1 MRPVAHPPTSVASTE
16 RKRGLIPAWIS
27 FDFGNSAF
35 AVIMVTLDMPIYFG
49 NVIVTDGRGDLYWGI
64 AMSASMLLVALMGPV
79 LGAIADSTNSKKN
92 FLIVFSL
99 VTILCTAALA
109 FVQPGMVAVA
119 MGLFILA
126 NAGFEGGIVFY
137 NAFLP
142 EITDESH
149 YGRVSGYGFAAGYIG
164 SFAILAI
171 LSGHLEANRIS
182 ESFLITAAF
191 FLLFALPLFFLYH
204 RTGARRERLKSPI
217 KAGFTRTISTIRNIR
232 QYKNVA
238 RFLLA
243 FFIYN
248 DAILTVIGFSGRYA
262 KNTLGFETA
271 DLIKFFIMI
280 QLVAAVSSYLFGFLT
295 DKQGPKRT
303 IVITLFIWCIVCIG
317 SYFAT
322 SSQVFYGVGA
332 LAAIALGSSQS
343 ASRAMMAKLTPPG
356 KTSEFFGFY
365 DGFCGKASAVFG
377 PLIFGV
383 MSDAFGQ
390 REAVLSLIVFF
401 VAGLYVLMSVN
412 ESRVERE
419 EASLTAV
426 V

>member
-1 MRPVAHPPTSVASTE
+1 
-16 RKRGLIPAWIS
+16 
-27 FDFGNSAF
+27 
-35 AVIMVTLDMPIYFG
+35 MVTLVLPIYFG

-64 AMSASMLLVALMGPV
+64 AMSISMLIVALTGPI
-79 LGAIADSTNSKKN
+79 LGAIADSTNSKKR
-92 FLIVFSL
+92 FLIAFSL

-109 FVQPGMVAVA
+109 FVQPGMIAIA

-137 NAFLP
+137 NAYLP
-142 EITDESH
+142 EITDEDH
-149 YGRVSGYGFAAGYIG
+149 FGRVSGYGFAAGYIG
-164 SFAILAI
+164 SFAII
-171 LSGHLEANRIS
+171 LIVSDLLTSNRIA
-182 ESFLITAAF
+182 ESFLITAGF
-191 FLLFALPLFFLYH
+191 FLLFALPLFLIAPKSGK
-204 RTGARRERLKSPI
+204 RTGTGAPI
-217 KAGFTRTISTIRNIR
+217 KAGFTRTIETIRNVR
-232 QYKNVA
+232 KYKNVA

-280 QLVAAVSSYLFGFLT
+280 QVVAAISSYIFGFIT

-303 IVITLFIWCIVCIG
+303 IVITLVLWCIVSIA

-322 SSQVFYGVGA
+322 DASLFYGVGA
-332 LAAIALGSSQS
+332 LAAVALGSSQS
-343 ASRAMMAKLTPPG
+343 ASRSMMAKLTPPD
-356 KTSEFFGFY
+356 KTTEFFGFY

-401 VAGLYVLMSVN
+401 IAGLLLIRKVS
-412 ESRVERE
+412 EPRIERE
-419 EASLTAV
+419 EAAIVASV
-426 V
+426 

>member
-1 MRPVAHPPTSVASTE
+1 
-16 RKRGLIPAWIS
+16 
-27 FDFGNSAF
+27 
-35 AVIMVTLDMPIYFG
+35 MVTLVLPIYFG

-64 AMSASMLLVALMGPV
+64 GMSISMLVVALTGPV
-79 LGAIADSTNSKKN
+79 LGAIADSTNSKKR
-92 FLIVFSL
+92 FLLAFSL

-109 FVQPGMVAVA
+109 FVSPGTVAVA

-126 NAGFEGGIVFY
+126 NAGFEGGLIFY
-137 NAFLP
+137 NAYLP
-142 EITDESH
+142 EITDEAH
-149 YGRVSGYGFAAGYIG
+149 YGRVSGYGFAAGYVG
-164 SFAILAI
+164 GFAII
-171 LSGHLEANRIS
+171 LLLSDLLEANKIA
-182 ESFLITAAF
+182 ESFLITAGF
-191 FLLFALPLFFLYH
+191 FLLFALPLFLIAP
-204 RTGARRERLKSPI
+204 RGMARQHADASPI
-217 KAGFTRTISTIRNIR
+217 RAGFTRTIATIRNIR
-232 QYKNVA
+232 KYKNVA

-280 QLVAAVSSYLFGFLT
+280 QVVAAISSYIFGFIT
-295 DKQGPKRT
+295 DRQGPKRT
-303 IVITLFIWCIVCIG
+303 IVLTLILWCIVSIA

-322 SSQVFYGVGA
+322 DAGLFYAVGA

-343 ASRAMMAKLTPPG
+343 ASRSMMAKLTPPD

-401 VAGLYVLMSVN
+401 IAGLCLL
-412 ESRVERE
+412 RKVEEPRLATE
-419 EASLTAV
+419 EARLTAV

>member
-1 MRPVAHPPTSVASTE
+1 
-16 RKRGLIPAWIS
+16 
-27 FDFGNSAF
+27 
-35 AVIMVTLDMPIYFG
+35 MVTLVLPIYFG

-64 AMSASMLLVALMGPV
+64 AMSISMLIVALTGPI
-79 LGAIADSTNSKKN
+79 LGAIADSTNSKKR
-92 FLIVFSL
+92 FLIAFSL
-99 VTILCTAALA
+99 VTIICTAALA
-109 FVQPGMVAVA
+109 FVQPGMIAIA

-137 NAFLP
+137 NAYLP
-142 EITDESH
+142 EITDEDH
-149 YGRVSGYGFAAGYIG
+149 FGRISGYGFAAGYIG
-164 SFAILAI
+164 SFAII
-171 LSGHLEANRIS
+171 LIVSDLLTSNKIA

-191 FLLFALPLFFLYH
+191 FLLFALPLFLIAPKSGNKT
-204 RTGARRERLKSPI
+204 RTVSPM
-217 KAGFTRTISTIRNIR
+217 KAGLSRTIETIRNIR
-232 QYKNVA
+232 KYKNVA

-280 QLVAAVSSYLFGFLT
+280 QVVAAISSYIFGFIT

-303 IVITLFIWCIVCIG
+303 IVITLFLWCIVSIA

-322 SSQVFYGVGA
+322 DASLFYGVGA

-343 ASRAMMAKLTPPG
+343 ASRSMMAKLTPPE
-356 KTSEFFGFY
+356 KTTEFFGFY

-401 VAGLYVLMSVN
+401 IAGLLLIRKVS
-412 ESRVERE
+412 EPRIERE
-419 EASLTAV
+419 EAAIVASV
-426 V
+426 

>member
-1 MRPVAHPPTSVASTE
+1 
-16 RKRGLIPAWIS
+16 
-27 FDFGNSAF
+27 
-35 AVIMVTLDMPIYFG
+35 MVTLVLPIYFG

-64 AMSASMLLVALMGPV
+64 AMSISMLIVALTGPI
-79 LGAIADSTNSKKN
+79 LGAIADSTNSKKR
-92 FLIVFSL
+92 FLIAFSL

-109 FVQPGMVAVA
+109 FVEPGMVAIA

-126 NAGFEGGIVFY
+126 NAGFEGGIIFY

-142 EITDESH
+142 ELTDESH
-149 YGRVSGYGFAAGYIG
+149 YGRLSGYGFAAGYIG
-164 SFAILAI
+164 SFAII
-171 LSGHLEANRIS
+171 LIVSDLLTSNRIS
-182 ESFLITAAF
+182 EAFLITAAF
-191 FLLFALPLFFLYH
+191 FLLFALPLFLIAPIGGGG
-204 RTGARRERLKSPI
+204 RTRTESPI
-217 KAGFTRTISTIRNIR
+217 KAGFARTIETIRSIR
-232 QYKNVA
+232 KYKNVA
-238 RFLLA
+238 RFLIA

-271 DLIKFFIMI
+271 DLITFFIMI
-280 QLVAAVSSYLFGFLT
+280 QLVAAISSYIFGFIT

-303 IVITLFIWCIVCIG
+303 IIITLVIWCIVSVA

-322 SSQVFYGVGA
+322 DTSLFYGVGA

-343 ASRAMMAKLTPPG
+343 ASRSMMARLTPPE
-356 KTSEFFGFY
+356 KTAEFFGFY

-383 MSDAFGQ
+383 MSTAFGQ

-401 VAGLYVLMSVN
+401 IAGLLLIRKVSEPRIAV
-412 ESRVERE
+412 E
-419 EASLTAV
+419 EARLTAAL
-426 V
+426 

>member
-1 MRPVAHPPTSVASTE
+1 
-16 RKRGLIPAWIS
+16 
-27 FDFGNSAF
+27 
-35 AVIMVTLDMPIYFG
+35 MVTLVLPIYFG
-49 NVIVTDGRGDLYWGI
+49 NVIVNDGRGDLYWGI
-64 AMSASMLLVALMGPV
+64 AMSISMLIVALTGPI
-79 LGAIADSTNSKKN
+79 LGAIADSTNSKKR
-92 FLIVFSL
+92 FLIAFSL
-99 VTILCTAALA
+99 VTIVCTAALA
-109 FVQPGMVAVA
+109 FVQPGMIAIA

-137 NAFLP
+137 NAYLP
-142 EITDESH
+142 EITDEDH
-149 YGRVSGYGFAAGYIG
+149 YGRISGYGFAAGYIG
-164 SFAILAI
+164 GFVIILA
-171 LSGHLEANRIS
+171 LSGLLEANKIA

-191 FLLFALPLFFLYH
+191 FLLFALPLFLIAPKSGK
-204 RTGARRERLKSPI
+204 RTGTGSPI
-217 KAGFTRTISTIRNIR
+217 KAGFVRTIETIRNIR
-232 QYKNVA
+232 KYKNVA

-280 QLVAAVSSYLFGFLT
+280 QVVAAISSYIFGFIT

-303 IVITLFIWCIVCIG
+303 IVITLVLWCIVSIA

-322 SSQVFYGVGA
+322 DASLFYGVGA

-343 ASRAMMAKLTPPG
+343 ASRSMMAKLTPSD
-356 KTSEFFGFY
+356 KTTEFFGFY

-377 PLIFGV
+377 PLVFGV

-401 VAGLYVLMSVN
+401 IAGLLLIRKVS
-412 ESRVERE
+412 EPRIERE
-419 EASLTAV
+419 EAAIVASV
-426 V
+426 

>member
-1 MRPVAHPPTSVASTE
+1 VTAPTTSSTVIV

-35 AVIMVTLDMPIYFG
+35 AVIMVTLVLPIYFG

-64 AMSASMLLVALMGPV
+64 AMSISMLIVALTGPI
-79 LGAIADSTNSKKN
+79 LGAIADSTKSKKR
-92 FLIVFSL
+92 FLIAFSL

-109 FVQPGMVAVA
+109 FVQPGMIALA

-137 NAFLP
+137 NAYLP
-142 EITDESH
+142 EITSEDRV
-149 YGRVSGYGFAAGYIG
+149 GRISGYGFAAGYIG
-164 SFAILAI
+164 SFAII
-171 LSGHLEANRIS
+171 LLVSDLLTANKIS

-191 FLLFALPLFFLYH
+191 FLVFALPLFLVAPPAGNGIK
-204 RTGARRERLKSPI
+204 RSVSPV
-217 KAGFTRTISTIRNIR
+217 KAGFTRTIETIRNIR
-232 QYKNVA
+232 KYKNVA

-280 QLVAAVSSYLFGFLT
+280 QLIAAISSYIFGFIT

-303 IVITLFIWCIVCIG
+303 IVITLMIWCVVSVA

-322 SSQVFYGVGA
+322 DAGLFYGVGA

-343 ASRAMMAKLTPPG
+343 ASRSMMAKLTPPD
-356 KTSEFFGFY
+356 KTTEFFGFY

-383 MSDAFGQ
+383 MSNAFGQ

-401 VAGLYVLMSVN
+401 IVGLLLIRKVSEPRLQS
-412 ESRVERE
+412 E
-419 EASLTAV
+419 EARLSAV
-426 V
+426 IS

>member
-1 MRPVAHPPTSVASTE
+1 
-16 RKRGLIPAWIS
+16 
-27 FDFGNSAF
+27 
-35 AVIMVTLDMPIYFG
+35 MVTLVLPIYFG

-64 AMSASMLLVALMGPV
+64 AMSISMLIVALTGPI
-79 LGAIADSTNSKKN
+79 LGAIADSSNSKKR
-92 FLIVFSL
+92 FLIAFSL

-109 FVQPGMVAVA
+109 FVQPGMVALA

-137 NAFLP
+137 NAYLP

-149 YGRVSGYGFAAGYIG
+149 LGRVSGYGFAAGYIG
-164 SFAILAI
+164 GFVIILA
-171 LSGHLEANRIS
+171 LSGLLEANKIA

-191 FLLFALPLFFLYH
+191 FLLFAMPLFLVAP
-204 RTGARRERLKSPI
+204 RSGKRSKRSQSPI
-217 KAGFTRTISTIRNIR
+217 HVGFSRTIETIRNIR

-280 QLVAAVSSYLFGFLT
+280 QVVAAISSYIFGYIT

-303 IVITLFIWCIVCIG
+303 IVITLVLWCIVSVA

-322 SSQVFYGVGA
+322 DASLFYGVGA

-343 ASRAMMAKLTPPG
+343 ASRSMMAKLTPAE
-356 KTSEFFGFY
+356 KTTEFFGFY

-401 VAGLYVLMSVN
+401 IVGLLLIRKVS
-412 ESRVERE
+412 EPRIERE
-419 EASLTAV
+419 EASLVASA
-426 V
+426 

>member
-1 MRPVAHPPTSVASTE
+1 
-16 RKRGLIPAWIS
+16 
-27 FDFGNSAF
+27 
-35 AVIMVTLDMPIYFG
+35 MVTLVLPIYFG

-64 AMSASMLLVALMGPV
+64 AMSISMLIVALTGPI
-79 LGAIADSTNSKKN
+79 LGAIADSTNSKKQ
-92 FLIVFSL
+92 FLIAFSL
-99 VTILCTAALA
+99 VTVLCTAALA
-109 FVQPGMVAVA
+109 FVQPGMVAIA

-126 NAGFEGGIVFY
+126 NAGFEGGIIFY
-137 NAFLP
+137 NAYLP
-142 EITDESH
+142 ELADESH
-149 YGRVSGYGFAAGYIG
+149 YGRLSGYGFAAGYIG
-164 SFAILAI
+164 GFVIILL
-171 LSGHLEANRIS
+171 LSGFLEAEKIS

-191 FLLFALPLFFLYH
+191 FLLFAFPLFLIAPRSGGGKT
-204 RTGARRERLKSPI
+204 RTGSPI
-217 KAGFTRTISTIRNIR
+217 RAGFTRTIDTIRSIR
-232 QYKNVA
+232 KYKNVA

-280 QLVAAVSSYLFGFLT
+280 QVVAAISSYIFGFIT
-295 DKQGPKRT
+295 DKQGPRRT
-303 IVITLFIWCIVCIG
+303 IIITLVIWCVVSVA

-322 SSQVFYGVGA
+322 DASLFYGVGA
-332 LAAIALGSSQS
+332 LAAVALGSSQS
-343 ASRAMMAKLTPPG
+343 ASRSMMAKLTPPE
-356 KTSEFFGFY
+356 KTTEFFGFY

-383 MSDAFGQ
+383 MSDLFGQ

-401 VAGLYVLMSVN
+401 IAGLLLIRKVS
-412 ESRVERE
+412 EPTIAIE
-419 EASLTAV
+419 EARLTAV

>member
-1 MRPVAHPPTSVASTE
+1 
-16 RKRGLIPAWIS
+16 
-27 FDFGNSAF
+27 
-35 AVIMVTLDMPIYFG
+35 MVTLVLPIYFG

-64 AMSASMLLVALMGPV
+64 AMSISMLIVALTGPI
-79 LGAIADSTNSKKN
+79 LGAIADSSNSKKR
-92 FLIVFSL
+92 FLIAFSL

-109 FVQPGMVAVA
+109 FVQPGMVALA

-137 NAFLP
+137 NAYLP

-149 YGRVSGYGFAAGYIG
+149 LGRVSGYGFAAGYIG
-164 SFAILAI
+164 GFVIILA
-171 LSGHLEANRIS
+171 LSGLLEANKIA

-191 FLLFALPLFFLYH
+191 FLLFAMPLFLVAT
-204 RTGARRERLKSPI
+204 RSGKRSKRSQSPI
-217 KAGFTRTISTIRNIR
+217 HVGFSRTIETIRNIR

-280 QLVAAVSSYLFGFLT
+280 QVVAAISSYIFGYIT

-303 IVITLFIWCIVCIG
+303 IVITLVLWCIVSVA

-322 SSQVFYGVGA
+322 DASPFYGVGA

-343 ASRAMMAKLTPPG
+343 ASRSMMAKLTPAE
-356 KTSEFFGFY
+356 KTTEFFGFY

-401 VAGLYVLMSVN
+401 IVGLLLIRKVS
-412 ESRVERE
+412 EPRIERE
-419 EASLTAV
+419 EASLVASA
-426 V
+426 

>member
-1 MRPVAHPPTSVASTE
+1 
-16 RKRGLIPAWIS
+16 
-27 FDFGNSAF
+27 
-35 AVIMVTLDMPIYFG
+35 MVTLVLPIYFG

-64 AMSASMLLVALMGPV
+64 AMSISMLVVALTGPV
-79 LGAIADSTNSKKN
+79 LGAIADSTNSKKR
-92 FLIVFSL
+92 FLLAFSL

-109 FVQPGMVAVA
+109 FVSPGMVAIA

-126 NAGFEGGIVFY
+126 NAGFEGGLIFY
-137 NAFLP
+137 NAYLP
-142 EITDESH
+142 EITDEAH
-149 YGRVSGYGFAAGYIG
+149 YGRVSGYGFAAGYVG
-164 SFAILAI
+164 GFAII
-171 LSGHLEANRIS
+171 LLLSDLLEANKIA
-182 ESFLITAAF
+182 ESFLITAGF
-191 FLLFALPLFFLYH
+191 FLLFSLPLFLITP
-204 RTGARRERLKSPI
+204 RGIARQRASESPI
-217 KAGFTRTISTIRNIR
+217 RAGFTRTIGTIRDIR
-232 QYKNVA
+232 KYKNVA

-262 KNTLGFETA
+262 KNTLGFKTA
-271 DLIKFFIMI
+271 DLIQFFIMV
-280 QLVAAVSSYLFGFLT
+280 QVVAAISSYFFGFIT
-295 DKQGPKRT
+295 DRQGPKRT
-303 IVITLFIWCIVCIG
+303 IVLTLILWCIVSIA

-322 SSQVFYGVGA
+322 DAGLFYAVGA

-343 ASRAMMAKLTPPG
+343 ASRSMMAKLTPPD

-401 VAGLYVLMSVN
+401 IAGLYLL
-412 ESRVERE
+412 RKVEEPRLARE
-419 EASLTAV
+419 EARLTAV